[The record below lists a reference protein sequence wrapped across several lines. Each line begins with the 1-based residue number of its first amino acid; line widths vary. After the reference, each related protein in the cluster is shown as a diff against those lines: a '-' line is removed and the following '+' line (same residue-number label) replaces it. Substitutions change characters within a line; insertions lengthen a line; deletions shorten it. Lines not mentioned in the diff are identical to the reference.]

1 MKELE
6 QNKVVER
13 EKLIFDKT
21 IGAKLFNF
29 RIWCPQHNKEKMG
42 AQQTFSESQV
52 VPKYLKS
59 ILVTCL
65 RFLFRSE
72 SGSAYKKC
80 L

>member
-29 RIWCPQHNKEKMG
+29 RIWCPQHNK
-42 AQQTFSESQV
+42 
-52 VPKYLKS
+52 
-59 ILVTCL
+59 
-65 RFLFRSE
+65 
-72 SGSAYKKC
+72 
-80 L
+80 